1 VSQDGL
7 TLRVGDA
14 LPDLTLPLLTRG
26 DLARY
31 ADASGDHAAVHLDD
45 DYARAMGFPG
55 VIAHGLLVMAYL
67 GRVLSDWQPVD
78 RLRSFSCRFV
88 AVTLPGERL
97 HCSGRVV
104 ALRQLGDEELVD
116 LELAVHN
123 EVAELKLTGRATVA
137 LQETRA

>member
-1 VSQDGL
+1 VSRAAP
-7 TLRVGDA
+7 TLRVGAD
-14 LPDLTLPLLTRG
+14 LPGLTLPPLTRAE
-26 DLARY
+26 LARY

-67 GRVLSDWQPVD
+67 GRVLSDWQPVE

-88 AVTLPGERL
+88 AVTLPGESLR
-97 HCSGRVV
+97 CSGRVV
-104 ALRQLGDEELVD
+104 AMRQVGDEELAD

-123 EVAELKLTGRATVA
+123 EAAELKLTGHATVA
-137 LQETRA
+137 LQEIRA

>member
-1 VSQDGL
+1 VSRDGP
-7 TLRVGDA
+7 TLRVGNT
-14 LPDLTLPLLTRG
+14 LPDLTLPPLTRG

-45 DYARAMGFPG
+45 DYARAVGFPG
-55 VIAHGLLVMAYL
+55 VIAHGLLVMSYL

-78 RLRSFSCRFV
+78 RLRGFSCRFV
-88 AVTLPGERL
+88 AVTLLGERL
-97 HCSGRVV
+97 RCSGRIV
-104 ALRQLGDEELVD
+104 ALRQLGDEELAD